1 MGNEM
6 KMQIVRYRDLEYRL
20 GVDRVTIWRWTKTNP
35 TFPKPIRLG
44 NSKNSAL
51 GFLVEEI
58 EAWVAQQAAQRNKV
72 QEGN

>member
-6 KMQIVRYRDLEYRL
+6 KIQIVRYRDLEDRL

-51 GFLVEEI
+51 GFLAEEV